1 MVGKSRIRICL
12 LVAIAI
18 ATGLG
23 VGRALNSGR
32 STAQAGAAIAVQAQ
46 PGILCGV
53 NATVDSLLGCAPP
66 AAPAQATTTA
76 ATTTAASSPTQA
88 LEQLP
93 PVVRS
98 STHATYLPNVLL
110 VRFRPGVSPARESA
124 LLARLGASSAT
135 QIAHIGVRSV
145 VVDPARLTHVLTA
158 LRGSRL
164 VRYADRDEVLHVM
177 GATVNDTFFAN
188 QWGLRL
194 AGFTKAWGRTHGSGN
209 VIVAVVDTGVTSV
222 PDLAGLVLP
231 GVDLVNGDTDASDD
245 NGHGTNVAGVIA
257 AHAGNGLGGAGVCWK
272 CSILPI
278 KVMGANGNGDLA
290 TVAAGIVKAAD
301 MGAKVI
307 DVSLGGP
314 VGVPALQQAVTYAS
328 SKGALVV
335 AAAGNSGL
343 AVPFYPANYANVISV
358 AGSNQTDRL
367 YSWSEHGPWIKVAA
381 PGCNVAPTIS
391 GGYGEF
397 CGTSSATPLVAG
409 LAAYLISARP
419 QTTSVKLIR
428 AVQRATRHIKT
439 GVAFGRIDASASLTA
454 VKR

>member
-1 MVGKSRIRICL
+1 MAGKSRIRIVL

-18 ATGLG
+18 ATGLL
-23 VGRALNSGR
+23 VGRVLNSGR
-32 STAQAGAAIAVQAQ
+32 RTGQVDAAIAVQGQ

-53 NATVDSLLGCAPP
+53 NPTVDSLLGCAAP
-66 AAPAQATTTA
+66 APAQAATTGATTTA
-76 ATTTAASSPTQA
+76 AGPSTPA
-88 LEQLP
+88 LEPIP

-110 VRFRPGVSPARESA
+110 VRFRPGVAPARASE
-124 LLARLGASSAT
+124 LLARLGAQPAT
-135 QIAHIGVRSV
+135 QIAHLGVRSV
-145 VVDPARLTHVLTA
+145 LVEPSRLTHVLTA
-158 LRGSRL
+158 LRASEL
-164 VRYADRDEVLHVM
+164 VRNADRDEVLHVM
-177 GATVNDTFFAN
+177 GTTVNDTFFAN

-194 AGFTKAWGRTHGSGN
+194 AGFTKAWGRTRGSGN

-231 GVDLVNGDTDASDD
+231 GVDLVNGDPDASDD

-257 AHAGNGLGGAGVCWK
+257 AHADNGVGGAGVCWK

-314 VGVPALQQAVTYAS
+314 AGVPALQQAVSYAS

-358 AGSNQTDRL
+358 AGSNPRDRL
-367 YSWSEHGPWIKVAA
+367 YAWSEHGPWIRVAA
-381 PGCNVAPTIS
+381 PGCNVAPTIH

-397 CGTSSATPLVAG
+397 CGTSSAAPLVAG
-409 LAAYLISARP
+409 LAAYLLSARP
-419 QTTSVKLIR
+419 QATPVKLAG
-428 AVQRATRHIKT
+428 AVQKAARHIKT
-439 GVAFGRIDASASLTA
+439 GVAFGRIDASAALTA